1 MKKNIVMISLS
12 IIGGILITFFV
23 LNKNHIYAKEE
34 YTAYA
39 FQVGAYASLDNAE
52 SYAKTVDSAIIIK
65 EDDLYKIYTAIY
77 EDIDLVNEMV
87 TYYENNKINVY
98 LKLITVNKN
107 FFEYLQKYETLIKK
121 SDQSI
126 YSKINQGVLDLYL
139 ESQNYEEI
147 N

>member
-1 MKKNIVMISLS
+1 
-12 IIGGILITFFV
+12 
-23 LNKNHIYAKEE
+23 
-34 YTAYA
+34 
-39 FQVGAYASLDNAE
+39 
-52 SYAKTVDSAIIIK
+52 
-65 EDDLYKIYTAIY
+65 
-77 EDIDLVNEMV
+77 MV
-87 TYYENNKINVY
+87 TYYENNKLNVY